1 MIKEGVCMSQC
12 AEVTGRLCGVCSCH
26 LCLSSREWTQVTRLH
41 HKHLYLPSHL
51 NSPGPVLSLLLWVFI
66 SPNSVLT
73 GLFSSHCLFLTPLL
87 KTNYPQICVYFWAFL
102 SYPMGQC
109 VFILG
114 LCRLDNYSYSM
125 YLLKSHSR
133 MSPVLI
139 FWFKTF
145 GFSKSVIILYEF

>member
-1 MIKEGVCMSQC
+1 MIKEGACMSQWT
-12 AEVTGRLCGVCSCH
+12 EVTGRLCGVCSCH

-66 SPNSVLT
+66 SPKLCTDRIVQFPLSVLNT
-73 GLFSSHCLFLTPLL
+73 FVENQLSTNMCLFLG
-87 KTNYPQICVYFWAFL
+87 IL

-133 MSPVLI
+133 MSPVLL

-145 GFSKSVIILYEF
+145 GFSKSIIILYEF